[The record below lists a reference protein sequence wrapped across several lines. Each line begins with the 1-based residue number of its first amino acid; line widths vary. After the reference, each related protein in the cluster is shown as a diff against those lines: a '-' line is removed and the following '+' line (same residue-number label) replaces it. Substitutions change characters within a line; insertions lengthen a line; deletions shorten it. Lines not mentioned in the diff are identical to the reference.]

1 MTTVVSVLISSD
13 FLKME
18 TLVEEALDFLSQHLS
33 DVVKLPIDLECL
45 SAPLL
50 SKIATRLT
58 PEELDRVHQRDK
70 RDKLA
75 NKLFSHKLEQFT
87 AQKDNVIKRC
97 VIILWKRVFSPPLR
111 ELPVSKSEEIHRF
124 LW

>member
-58 PEELDRVHQRDK
+58 PEELDRVHIRGI
-70 RDKLA
+70 RETNWLISCSRISWSSS
-75 NKLFSHKLEQFT
+75 L
-87 AQKDNVIKRC
+87 
-97 VIILWKRVFSPPLR
+97 LR
-111 ELPVSKSEEIHRF
+111 KIM
-124 LW
+124 